1 MFNELITEN
10 RRPVD
15 VLAGSTDALTGE
27 PCLSSPSS
35 SSSPPSS
42 RPLHATG
49 CERTLT
55 PARRVAAYSS
65 ACGTLAPPATDF
77 ALTLP
82 ANWDG
87 PFGQGLDTAGTVV
100 TFIVALSLGLG
111 LISVVNTM

>member
-1 MFNELITEN
+1 M
-10 RRPVD
+10 
-15 VLAGSTDALTGE
+15 
-27 PCLSSPSS
+27 
-35 SSSPPSS
+35 
-42 RPLHATG
+42 
-49 CERTLT
+49 